1 MHLIKLI
8 SRNFQVS
15 NKNAGIREINVKQN
29 LKIWNNFWRKHKKLK
44 IDYNNLKLYL
54 NLSWLNIE

>member
-29 LKIWNNFWRKHKKLK
+29 LKI
-44 IDYNNLKLYL
+44 
-54 NLSWLNIE
+54 